1 MAVRWVERLVVG
13 LADDRGGPRR
23 GRSQCPV
30 DDPLD
35 LAGVDAPD
43 APEFDEPPLDD
54 PEFDDPPLD
63 DPDPAPVLD
72 EPDPLLDD
80 PDPLLDDPE
89 SDPPELEPLP
99 DDSLLDEPELP
110 DEPVPPV
117 PELALVDFDEPRL
130 SVL

>member
-1 MAVRWVERLVVG
+1 MWLTAAKGRWGGWWSASPTIE
-13 LADDRGGPRR
+13 GPRR

-43 APEFDEPPLDD
+43 DPEFDELPLDAPPLD
-54 PEFDDPPLD
+54 E
-63 DPDPAPVLD
+63 PDPVLDEPDPVLD
-72 EPDPLLDD
+72 EPDPLLE
-80 PDPLLDDPE
+80 DPE
-89 SDPPELEPLP
+89 SDPPEPEPLP
-99 DDSLLDEPELP
+99 DDSLLDEPELS
-110 DEPVPPV
+110 DEPVLPV